1 MTRLSRN
8 VTIVNQKGLHA
19 RASAKFVTFV
29 SRLPDGVKVEVEK
42 EGQSVTG
49 TSIMGLMMLGA
60 AKGSEIIIHVE
71 GEQAELA
78 IEKLVGLVVD
88 GFGED

>member
-1 MTRLSRN
+1 MSELSRTAEIRN
-8 VTIVNQKGLHA
+8 TKGLHA
-19 RASAKFVTFV
+19 RAAAKFCKTAGQFDADIRVLRGENNV
-29 SRLPDGVKVEVEK
+29 SGK
-42 EGQSVTG
+42 
-49 TSIMGLMMLGA
+49 SIMGLMMLGA
-60 AKGSEIIIHVE
+60 AKGSEITIYVE